1 MPPLYNDP
9 EHWRKRADEA
19 RDIAWKMTDSKGK
32 TAMLEIAD
40 KYDQLAKRAVEQMA
54 GETRPIAE

>member
-19 RDIAWKMTDSKGK
+19 RDIAWKMTDPEGK
-32 TAMLEIAD
+32 AAMLEIAD
-40 KYDQLAKRAVEQMA
+40 KYAQLAERAIKRMA
-54 GETRPIAE
+54 GEA